1 MTESPAPPSRQRQRV
16 VSNPVPTVVQTTQS
30 PRTRLPTRE
39 QEPKQTLGQS
49 LSGIFDP
56 ESLTVFGDNNIIPQ
70 RVRDEP
76 RLISQEIPRQEFQ
89 IPQVSKIRNLPD
101 PKVVKNPRPIT
112 NTNLREEPV
121 QEFVPQKQIIRN
133 QEFVTP
139 EFQTPPIRVQ
149 QPVEQPKPF
158 ISFPAQPEP
167 IKQTSPVQP
176 NPSISQPKPIKFQ
189 SLPAIPQQPSFTQ
202 EPNPSLTSQQS
213 SFVQLSS
220 SQQTRQQ
227 PEIRQ
232 PQPIPFQSRPAAPQ
246 RVSPQR
252 APVPPQRAPVPSP
265 RVPALPQR
273 SPALANSQPQE
284 ADLFEGRPSLF
295 SQPIE
300 IPTNSGGASFS
311 YEAILG

>member
-121 QEFVPQKQIIRN
+121 QEFVP
-133 QEFVTP
+133 
-139 EFQTPPIRVQ
+139 
-149 QPVEQPKPF
+149 
-158 ISFPAQPEP
+158 
-167 IKQTSPVQP
+167 
-176 NPSISQPKPIKFQ
+176 
-189 SLPAIPQQPSFTQ
+189 
-202 EPNPSLTSQQS
+202 
-213 SFVQLSS
+213 
-220 SQQTRQQ
+220 
-227 PEIRQ
+227 
-232 PQPIPFQSRPAAPQ
+232 
-246 RVSPQR
+246 
-252 APVPPQRAPVPSP
+252 
-265 RVPALPQR
+265 
-273 SPALANSQPQE
+273 
-284 ADLFEGRPSLF
+284 
-295 SQPIE
+295 
-300 IPTNSGGASFS
+300 
-311 YEAILG
+311 